1 MNFRKHF
8 GHCLKNGLALFFFAF
23 PVFSAKFFPEESF
36 EAKRISPGF
45 SYFGFP
51 MSAFVGFDCR
61 KNDFELLVPL
71 GFEMDMDSGF
81 QVFAFSGI
89 QTRFKNFYAVP
100 KVKYEL
106 YGAGTKP
113 FSDKTEFSAELELGY
128 KNRFG
133 KVGLGSVIGR
143 KRWRTKPCGF
153 QEAASAE
160 NEGEFTWNENVKFSF
175 LLFDN
180 LIFKATGEA
189 KASLNVLPESKF
201 SSYDFVFSLPFQISW
216 HYGES
221 AFLYNLF
228 FTDYLNV
235 FGNENRSF
243 ETGKTYSAFTKRISA
258 ADASAKD
265 CYRFFTSLETE
276 QRFYLCRLF
285 NETNSFFLSLFANA
299 SLGLNEGN
307 RLDFL
312 YQYGIGVGYNLYGC
326 VPFTFQ
332 VGFDNKN
339 SLVMYVGIVSR
350 IIHGM

>member
-1 MNFRKHF
+1 MNSRKKSFCF
-8 GHCLKNGLALFFFAF
+8 GFLFLSLLAE
-23 PVFSAKFFPEESF
+23 FFPEESF
-36 EAKRISPGF
+36 EAKRISAGF

-51 MSAFVGFDCR
+51 MSASAGFEYR

-71 GFEMDMDSGF
+71 GLEMDMEQGF

-89 QTRFKNFYAVP
+89 QSRFKNFYAVP

-133 KVGLGSVIGR
+133 KVALSSVLGR
-143 KRWRTKPCGF
+143 KRWRTKPDSF
-153 QEAASAE
+153 QESAL
-160 NEGEFTWNENVKFSF
+160 EGEVTWNENVKFSF

-189 KASLNVLPESKF
+189 KASLNVLPEAKF
-201 SSYDFVFSLPFQISW
+201 SSYDFAFSLPFQINW

-228 FTDYLNV
+228 FTDYLNI

-258 ADASAKD
+258 ANASKKN
-265 CYRFFTSLETE
+265 CYSFFTSLETE

-299 SLGLNEGN
+299 SLGLDEGN

-312 YQYGIGVGYNLYGC
+312 YQYGLGVGYNLYGC

-332 VGFDNKN
+332 VGFDNEN
-339 SLVMYVGIVSR
+339 SFVMYVGIVSR